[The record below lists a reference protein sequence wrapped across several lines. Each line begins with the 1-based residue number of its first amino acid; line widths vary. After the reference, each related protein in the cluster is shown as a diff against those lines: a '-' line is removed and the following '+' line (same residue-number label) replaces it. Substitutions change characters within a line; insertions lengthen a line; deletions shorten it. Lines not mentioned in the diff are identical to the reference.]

1 MYGIIKVA
9 KNMKGCGF
17 MKNFYNYM
25 RHLQLI
31 NWHICRYSLKALHCQ
46 VNDDF
51 FLPSVKHHTEEYFF
65 NNSSSECPMPKEFP
79 EVNMGGYEYSCCVE
93 YLKNLRTTLFKH
105 GLQTKYKLEFSEIK
119 NNLTSDLILCPLENC
134 LFTVARQ
141 CGFKVIEQVIS
152 ETVQIYTLSS
162 NL

>member
-1 MYGIIKVA
+1 
-9 KNMKGCGF
+9 

-31 NWHICRYSLKALHCQ
+31 NWHICRYSLKALRSQ
-46 VNDDF
+46 AEGDF
-51 FLPSVKHHTEEYFF
+51 FLPSVKHHTEEYFL
-65 NNSSSECPMPKEFP
+65 NKSSSECPMPKEFP
-79 EVNMGGYEYSCCVE
+79 EVNMGGYEYDCCVE
-93 YLKNLRTTLFKH
+93 YLKNLRRTLFKH
-105 GLQTKYKLEFSEIK
+105 GSQSKYTLEFSEIQ

-141 CGFKVIEQVIS
+141 CGFKVIEQDIS
-152 ETVQIYTLSS
+152 ETTFIYTLCS